1 MKKRSYTP
9 YLILLLCFCM
19 LLAGCNSKDSTE
31 QPSET
36 DQAQET
42 TNTPTTKEDDPVT
55 PPENQYKNLWEY
67 KTEADGVTAREV
79 TIKTQK
85 GGDPLEIIQITDLH
99 FNYCTEEDLKD
110 PVLKSTYENRKWLR
124 IDYANN
130 KRGSLDNALRCLE
143 YAKNAD
149 QLVVTG
155 DILDY
160 LSQGTLD
167 LTKKHI
173 FDAFP
178 NVMACLGNHDAVRQ
192 MQGTVAENTTLE
204 ERMEILKSAWI
215 HDADYYS
222 KVLDERVMLIQ
233 MNNASDPSQKYGC
246 FWDHQV
252 EPLKNDLA
260 LAREKGYTVLLFY
273 HIPLATGNPA
283 DYSITASMVGDKNGS
298 VRNLYTQGVGK
309 LSSGASK
316 EVYNLITNNADII
329 GGAFCGHTHNDFYT
343 EIKAKN
349 ADGTDAVIPQYVLMG
364 VPYGKGNILRIT
376 VE

>member
-1 MKKRSYTP
+1 MKKARWISC
-9 YLILLLCFCM
+9 LIFLLCVCM
-19 LLAGCNSKDSTE
+19 LLAGCNSKDNTE

-36 DQAQET
+36 DQARET

-55 PPENQYKNLWEY
+55 TPENQYKNLWAY

-85 GGDPLEIIQITDLH
+85 GGEPLEIIQITDLH

-124 IDYANN
+124 DGKSVA
-130 KRGSLDNALRCLE
+130 NALRCLE

-149 QLVVTG
+149 QLVITG

-160 LSQGTLD
+160 LSQGTLE

-192 MQGTVAENTTLE
+192 MQGTVPENTTLE
-204 ERMEILKSAWI
+204 ERLAIVKEAWI
-215 HDADYYS
+215 HDAEYFS

-233 MNNASDPSQKYGC
+233 MDNASDPSQKYGS
-246 FWDHQV
+246 FSERQ
-252 EPLKNDLA
+252 LGLLRNDLA

-283 DYSITASMVGDKNGS
+283 DYSAAASMVGDPNGS
-298 VRNLYTQGVGK
+298 VRNLYTNGVGK
-309 LSSGASK
+309 LSNGASR
-316 EVYNLITNNADII
+316 EVYDLITNNADII

-343 EIKAKN
+343 EIKATN
-349 ADGTDAVIPQYVLMG
+349 ADGSAAVIPQYILMG
-364 VPYGKGNILRIT
+364 APYGKGHILRIT

>member
-1 MKKRSYTP
+1 MKKYIRT
-9 YLILLLCFCM
+9 LIALLCVC
-19 LLAGCNSKDSTE
+19 LLMAGCTTKG
-31 QPSET
+31 SEGDPLT
-36 DQAQET
+36 SESAQET
-42 TNTPTTKEDDPVT
+42 TNPLTTKEDDSVT
-55 PPENQYKNLWEY
+55 TPENQYKNLWEY
-67 KTEADGVTAREV
+67 KTEADEVVSREV

-85 GGDPLEIIQITDLH
+85 GGEALEIIQITDLH

-124 IDYANN
+124 DGKSVA
-130 KRGSLDNALRCLE
+130 NALRCLE

-160 LSQGTLD
+160 LSQGTLE

-192 MQGTVAENTTLE
+192 MQGTVPENTSLE
-204 ERMEILKSAWI
+204 ERLAIVKEAWI
-215 HDADYYS
+215 HDAEYFS

-233 MNNASDPSQKYGC
+233 MDNASDPDQKYGS
-246 FWDHQV
+246 FSERQK
-252 EPLKNDLA
+252 ELLQNDLA

-298 VRNLYTQGVGK
+298 VRNLYTGGIGK

-316 EVYNLITNNADII
+316 EVYELITSNADII

-343 EIKAKN
+343 EIKATN
-349 ADGTDAVIPQYVLMG
+349 ADGSEAVIPQYILMG
-364 VPYGKGNILRIT
+364 APYGKGHILRIT

>member
-1 MKKRSYTP
+1 MKKRNLISC
-9 YLILLLCFCM
+9 LILLLCFCM

-42 TNTPTTKEDDPVT
+42 TATPTTKEDDPVT
-55 PPENQYKNLWEY
+55 PDNKYKNIWKY
-67 KTEADGVTAREV
+67 KTEANELTVREV

-85 GGDPLEIIQITDLH
+85 GGAPLEIVQLTDLH

-110 PVLKSTYENRKWLR
+110 PVLKSTYENRKWLK

-130 KRGSLDNALRCLE
+130 KRGSLDNTLKCLE

-149 QLVVTG
+149 QIVVTG

-160 LSQGTLD
+160 LSQGTLE
-167 LTKKHI
+167 LTKKHL
-173 FDAFP
+173 FDAYP
-178 NVMACLGNHDAVRQ
+178 GIMACLGNHDAVRQ

-204 ERMEILKSAWI
+204 ERMAILKENWI
-215 HDADYYS
+215 HDVDYYS
-222 KVLDERVMLIQ
+222 KVMDERVMLIQ
-233 MNNASDPSQKYGC
+233 MNNASDPSQKFGC

-252 EPLKNDLA
+252 DLLKNDLA

-283 DYSITASMVGDKNGS
+283 DYNAAASMVGDPNGS
-298 VRNLYTQGVGK
+298 VRNLYTNGVGK
-309 LSSGASK
+309 LSGGASR
-316 EVYNLITNNADII
+316 EVYDLITNNADII

-349 ADGTDAVIPQYVLMG
+349 ADGTDAVIPQYILMG
-364 VPYGKGNILRIT
+364 VPYGKGHVLKIT